1 MAAILLKVIKVHI
14 LEVAGGTGRVGCSE
28 VDLETFYI
36 ARVLALRV
44 GLGRHGHDIFKC
56 TRHEGNH
63 VCSFSAHTYMCVNSA
78 DSRKTVSG
86 LCASIDYYS

>member
-28 VDLETFYI
+28 VDLKPFYI
-36 ARVLALRV
+36 VRALALRV

-63 VCSFSAHTYMCVNSA
+63 VCSFSAHTYMCVNSE
-78 DSRKTVSG
+78 K
-86 LCASIDYYS
+86 LFL